1 MPVAAGF
8 SLTLVH
14 ARIVGLKPDLQDDSL
29 AKLAKPATK
38 SQRFKFP
45 DLSCSDRSIRFSPL
59 GDLCVLARVII
70 FFRHGLSG

>member
-14 ARIVGLKPDLQDDSL
+14 ARIVGLKPDLQEI
-29 AKLAKPATK
+29 AKPAKK